1 MINNPAWKRVFI
13 RQVFGLAATRIT
25 AVILALAAVGTLCAV
40 GIDRLQQSIDDGSV
54 VITIAGDTIG
64 D

>member
-1 MINNPAWKRVFI
+1 MINNPAWKRAFI
-13 RQVFGLAATRIT
+13 RHAYTLAATRIT
-25 AVILALAAVGTLCAV
+25 AVILAIAAVGALCAA
-40 GIDRLQQSIDDGSV
+40 GIEQVRQSIDDGSV